1 MNRTLIIY
9 LFTVGLPLIFGFNTV
24 SAQSQDLVEVTG
36 TVVMEHSS
44 TPLSGMVISVQ
55 GTDRGVVTNEAGMF
69 SIVMKRGEK
78 GIIEGGGFKAN
89 SFQVPRDYQGTYYA
103 VVLPMRIDTIQLEN
117 FTYRLMTPREFD
129 FAFKYGYV
137 PDELLATSRANMS
150 AENRASALMFMP
162 RDGNEL
168 QSMQQ
173 MQNYLRHGSDYG
185 QPSGT
190 RLGSPAAWRDFI
202 QSWKRGD
209 FKGRNQ

>member
-1 MNRTLIIY
+1 MTRNFSIY
-9 LFTVGLPLIFGFNTV
+9 FLVTVLSLALGVGSLH
-24 SAQSQDLVEVTG
+24 AQNQDLVEVTG

-44 TPLSGMVISVQ
+44 TPLSGMVVSVK
-55 GTDRGVVTNEAGMF
+55 GTDRGVLTNTSGMF
-69 SIVMKRGEK
+69 SIVMKRGEQ
-78 GIIEGGGFKAN
+78 GVIEGGGYKPVT
-89 SFQVPRDYQGTYYA
+89 FQVPQDYKGTYYT
-103 VVLPMRIDTIQLEN
+103 VVLPMRLDTIQLEG

-137 PDELLATSRANMS
+137 PDELLVASRENMS

-162 RDGNEL
+162 RDGREL

-173 MQNYLRHGSDYG
+173 MQNYLRYGSEYG
-185 QPSGT
+185 QPTGT

-209 FKGRNQ
+209 FKGRSQ